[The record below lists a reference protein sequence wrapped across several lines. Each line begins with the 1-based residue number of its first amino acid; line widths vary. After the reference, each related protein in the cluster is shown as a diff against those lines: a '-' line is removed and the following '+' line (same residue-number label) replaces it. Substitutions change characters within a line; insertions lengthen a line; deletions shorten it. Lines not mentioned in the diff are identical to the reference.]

1 LGTLSSFA
9 SKYSPVEFEIGTM
22 FLSRST
28 NREIAI
34 ARPSTKF
41 AKIISVEQE
50 QPWIERWKSHHC
62 HYTRVRAHA
71 ILLSNPQ
78 YDISSIVDIFGVER
92 DSVSS
97 WIDRFSEGGS
107 DALEDS
113 DHPGAPP
120 ILNDAE
126 QQTLRRLL
134 RKYPNQP
141 GKVLKELK
149 EKTGKEIKRPTLRVA
164 CCKCLNIVRTSNPR
178 ITFRE
183 GRTR

>member
-1 LGTLSSFA
+1 
-9 SKYSPVEFEIGTM
+9 M

-28 NREIAI
+28 NREIPI

-41 AKIISVEQE
+41 AKIISVEQK